1 VTLDALKPFACEAP
15 KQVEISL
22 SYYSFYCCS
31 IWCILLFCE
40 ELISFMLQ
48 EPEPLPY
55 LAEKNH
61 INYDIPLE
69 VRSCH
74 IVVLSFYLIEF
85 DYSISFSV
93 LGLD

>member
-15 KQVEISL
+15 KQVEFSL
-22 SYYSFYCCS
+22 SLYSC

-40 ELISFMLQ
+40 KLISFMLQ

-85 DYSISFSV
+85 
-93 LGLD
+93 LLE